1 MQSMS
6 DVNRQEE
13 RTNALLDK
21 IWIVY
26 ENTTQL
32 QFITSDNPV
41 CRKTVLQNLFLLKI
55 TP

>member
-6 DVNRQEE
+6 DISQQEE

-21 IWIVY
+21 VWLVY
-26 ENTTQL
+26 ENPTQL

-41 CRKTVLQNLFLLKI
+41 CRKNFVTNSGTFLYV
-55 TP
+55 